1 MRRKFTS
8 IAAIAA
14 VTALVIA
21 IAGCGGSS
29 SSDTTASAQMGG
41 GGGNTTGGGTN
52 VAVSS
57 KSAGSTIALKKTALG
72 TFLVDPQ
79 GRTLYLF
86 EADKTNMSNCSGACL
101 SIWPPFTSST
111 KPQAASGV
119 DAAKIGTIANNQ
131 VTYNG
136 HPLYTYVGDQKP
148 GDTSGE
154 GLDQF
159 GAKWYV
165 LAASGDKIDND

>member
-1 MRRKFTS
+1 MTRKFTS
-8 IAAIAA
+8 LAAIAA
-14 VTALVIA
+14 VTAVVVA

-29 SSDTTASAQMGG
+29 GSDTTASAQMGG
-41 GGGNTTGGGTN
+41 GGGTN
-52 VAVSS
+52 VVVSS
-57 KSAGSTIALKKTALG
+57 KSTGSTIALRKTDLG

>member
-1 MRRKFTS
+1 MTRKFTS
-8 IAAIAA
+8 LAAIAA
-14 VTALVIA
+14 VTAVVVA

-29 SSDTTASAQMGG
+29 GSDTTASAQMGG
-41 GGGNTTGGGTN
+41 GGGTN

-57 KSAGSTIALKKTALG
+57 KSTGSTIALRKTDLG

-111 KPQAASGV
+111 KPKAGSGV
-119 DAAKIGTIANNQ
+119 DASKIGTIANNQ